1 MTLLIFLVL
10 FPLGVALL
18 TALTSN
24 NKMRGWIVKVS
35 AGIIAVATLILT
47 VWVLKS
53 NTNYFYKINFEAI
66 NKIMLCLELA
76 IGIYVIYLG
85 IKDKKYLVSLLMAMQ
100 AIVLCWIEFK
110 LIGSI
115 EIEYNLFIDKF
126 SLIMAILVGVIG
138 SLICL
143 YSVGYMHDYHH
154 HHKEVKDKR
163 KKFFSI
169 LFVFL
174 SAMFGMVFSNNLM
187 WLYFF
192 WEITTL
198 CSFLL
203 IGYTNT
209 EEARNNAYKAL
220 TLNVLGGLAFALA
233 LAYLSGKVG
242 ILELNRMIAGEK
254 VSVLIPAA
262 LICFAGLTKSAQMPF
277 SSWLLGAMV
286 APTPSSAL
294 LHSSTMVKAG
304 VYVIIRL
311 SPVLN
316 DTAAGF
322 LVALVGGFTFLTSS
336 LIAIAQTD
344 AKKVLAYSTI
354 ANLGLIVTCGGIGT
368 YESVWAAVLLIIFHA
383 VAKSLLFL
391 CVGTV
396 EHNLGSRNIEVMHG
410 LIIKLPILAIMMIVG
425 IAGMFLAPFGMLI
438 SKWAA
443 LKAIVDTN
451 PILVIFIAFGSAA
464 TLFFWTKWM
473 GKIIAIPQNEEH
485 MESNIKKSEILP
497 MTVLSVATIL
507 VCLMFPFISAK
518 LVNPYVIEVF
528 EHGASM
534 DSGNVI
540 IMLIMMG
547 LILLLPLRLLVSR
560 KQMKE
565 VSIYLGGA
573 NTDEPKRFYGSMG
586 SVQKL
591 YIENYYLDRYFGE
604 ERLFDIGSLICAAA
618 TLLMLVMAI
627 IY

>member
-1 MTLLIFLVL
+1 MAVMLFLIL
-10 FPLGVALL
+10 FPLVVAVL

-24 NKMRGWIVKVS
+24 SRLRNWIVKMS
-35 AGIIAVATLILT
+35 AGIIAAMTLVLT
-47 VWVLKS
+47 VLVLKFEV
-53 NTNYFYKINFEAI
+53 NYFKVNVDIV
-66 NKIMLCLELA
+66 NKIMLCLELVMGGY
-76 IGIYVIYLG
+76 IVYLG
-85 IKDKKYLVSLLMAMQ
+85 IKRRKYIISLLMAIQ
-100 AIVLCWIEFK
+100 AIILCYIEFK
-110 LIGSI
+110 QVHSI
-115 EIEYNLFIDKF
+115 EIDHNMFIDKF
-126 SLIMAILVGVIG
+126 SLIMAILVGIIG

-143 YSVGYMHDYHH
+143 YSVGYMSDYHQK
-154 HHKEVKDKR
+154 HKEVKDKR
-163 KKFFSI
+163 RKFFFI
-169 LFVFL
+169 LYTFL
-174 SAMFGMVFSNNLM
+174 SAMFGILFSNNLM

-203 IGYTNT
+203 IGYTDT
-209 EEARNNAYKAL
+209 EEARNNANRAL
-220 TLNVLGGLAFALA
+220 AINVLGGFAFAVALAFLA
-233 LAYLSGKVG
+233 GKAG
-242 ILELNRMIAGEK
+242 ILELDKVIAGEK

-286 APTPSSAL
+286 APTPTSAL

-311 SPVLN
+311 APVLN

-322 LVALVGGFTFLTSS
+322 LVALVGGFTFLTAS
-336 LIAIAQTD
+336 LIAIAQND
-344 AKKVLAYSTI
+344 AKKVLAYSTV

-396 EHNLGSRNIEVMHG
+396 EHTLGSRNIEVMHG
-410 LIIKLPILAIMMIVG
+410 LIRKMPKLAIMLIIG

-473 GKIIAIPQNEEH
+473 GKIVAIPQNEEH
-485 MESNIKKSEILP
+485 MESHVKKSEAYP
-497 MTVLSVATIL
+497 MAVLSIATIL
-507 VCLMFPFISAK
+507 VCLMFPFISS
-518 LVNPYVIEVF
+518 LMVNPYVIEVF
-528 EHGASM
+528 GHGASM
-534 DSGNVI
+534 DRGNVI
-540 IMLIMMG
+540 IMMIMMG
-547 LILLLPLRLLVSR
+547 LVLLLPIRLVTYK

-573 NTDEPKRFYGSMG
+573 NADAPKRFYGSMG
-586 SVQKL
+586 SVHKI
-591 YIENYYLDRYFGE
+591 YIENYYMDKYFGE
-604 ERLFDIGSLICAAA
+604 DKLTFIGSLICALFI
-618 TLLMLVMAI
+618 LLMLFMAF

>member
-1 MTLLIFLVL
+1 MVLLFFLVL
-10 FPLGVALL
+10 FPIGVALL
-18 TALTSN
+18 TALAPN
-24 NKMRGWIVKVS
+24 HQIRNWIVKVS
-35 AGIIAVATLILT
+35 AGIISAATCILT
-47 VWVLKS
+47 FLFLKLDL
-53 NTNYFYKINFEAI
+53 NYYEINFEAI
-66 NKIMLCLELA
+66 NRVMLCLELL
-76 IGIYVIYLG
+76 IGVYVIYLG
-85 IKDKKYLVSLLMAMQ
+85 IKDKKYLISLLMAAQ

-110 LIGSI
+110 LIGSV
-115 EIEYNLFIDKF
+115 EIKHNMFIDKF
-126 SLIMAILVGVIG
+126 SLIMAILVGIIG
-138 SLICL
+138 SFICL
-143 YSVGYMHDYHH
+143 YSVGYMHDYHK
-154 HHKEVKDKR
+154 HHKEIKDQR
-163 KKFFSI
+163 RKFFFI
-169 LFVFL
+169 LFIFL
-174 SAMFGMVFSNNLM
+174 SAMFGMIFSNNLM

-203 IGYTNT
+203 IGYTGT
-209 EEARNNAYKAL
+209 EESRNNAYKAL
-220 TLNVLGGLAFALA
+220 MFNVLGGLAFAVALA
-233 LAYLSGKVG
+233 LLASKAG
-242 ILELNRMIAGEK
+242 ILELNKLISGEK
-254 VSVLIPAA
+254 VSVLIPAV

-286 APTPSSAL
+286 APTPTSAL

-311 SPVLN
+311 APILN

-322 LVALVGGFTFLTSS
+322 LVALVGGFTFLIAS

-396 EHNLGSRNIEVMHG
+396 EHELGSRNIEVMHG
-410 LIIKLPILAIMMIVG
+410 MIKKMPILAIMLIVG

-473 GKIIAIPQNEEH
+473 GKIIAIPQKEEQ
-485 MESNIKKSEILP
+485 MEIIVKKTEILP
-497 MTVLSVATIL
+497 MAALSVATIM
-507 VCLMFPFISAK
+507 VCLMFPFISSK

-528 EHGASM
+528 NHGASM
-534 DSGNVI
+534 DTGNVI

-547 LILLLPLRLLVSR
+547 LILLLPIRLLVSR
-560 KQMKE
+560 KELKE

-573 NTDEPKRFYGSMG
+573 NADEPKRFYGSMG
-586 SVQKL
+586 TVQKL
-591 YIENYYLDRYFGE
+591 YIENYYMDRYFGE
-604 ERLFDIGSLICAAA
+604 GRLFKIGLAICSAA
-618 TLLMLVMAI
+618 TLLMLVMAF

>member
-1 MTLLIFLVL
+1 MVLLFFLVL
-10 FPLGVALL
+10 FPIGVALL
-18 TALTSN
+18 TALAPN
-24 NKMRGWIVKVS
+24 HQIRNWIVKVS
-35 AGIIAVATLILT
+35 AGIISAATCILT
-47 VWVLKS
+47 FLFLKFDL
-53 NTNYFYKINFEAI
+53 NYYEINFEAI
-66 NKIMLCLELA
+66 NRVMLCLELL
-76 IGIYVIYLG
+76 IGVYVIYLG
-85 IKDKKYLVSLLMAMQ
+85 IKDKKYLISLLMAAQ

-110 LIGSI
+110 LIGSV
-115 EIEYNLFIDKF
+115 EIKHNMFIDKF
-126 SLIMAILVGVIG
+126 SLIMAILVGIIG
-138 SLICL
+138 SFICL
-143 YSVGYMHDYHH
+143 YSVGYMHDYHK
-154 HHKEVKDKR
+154 HHKEIKDQR
-163 KKFFSI
+163 RKFFFI
-169 LFVFL
+169 LFIFL
-174 SAMFGMVFSNNLM
+174 SAMFGMIFSNNLM

-203 IGYTNT
+203 IGYTGT
-209 EEARNNAYKAL
+209 EESRNNAYKAL
-220 TLNVLGGLAFALA
+220 MFNVLGGLAFAVALA
-233 LAYLSGKVG
+233 LLASKAG
-242 ILELNRMIAGEK
+242 ILELNKLISGEK
-254 VSVLIPAA
+254 VSVLIPAV

-286 APTPSSAL
+286 APTPTSAL

-311 SPVLN
+311 APILN

-322 LVALVGGFTFLTSS
+322 LVALVGGFTFLIAS

-396 EHNLGSRNIEVMHG
+396 EHELGSRNIEVMHG
-410 LIIKLPILAIMMIVG
+410 MIKKMPILAIMLIVG

-473 GKIIAIPQNEEH
+473 GKIIAIPQKEEQ
-485 MESNIKKSEILP
+485 MEIIVKKTEILP
-497 MTVLSVATIL
+497 MAALSVATIM
-507 VCLMFPFISAK
+507 VCLMFPFISSK

-528 EHGASM
+528 NHGASM
-534 DSGNVI
+534 DTGNVI

-547 LILLLPLRLLVSR
+547 LILLLPIRLLVSR
-560 KQMKE
+560 KELKE

-573 NTDEPKRFYGSMG
+573 NADEPKRFYGSMG
-586 SVQKL
+586 TVQKL
-591 YIENYYLDRYFGE
+591 YIENYYMDRYFGE
-604 ERLFDIGSLICAAA
+604 GRLFKIGLAICSAA
-618 TLLMLVMAI
+618 TLLMLVMAF

>member
-1 MTLLIFLVL
+1 MALLIFLVL

-18 TALTSN
+18 EALTPN
-24 NKMRGWIVKVS
+24 HQHRNWVVKVS
-35 AGIIAVATLILT
+35 AGIIAAVTLVLT
-47 VWVLKS
+47 ISDLKFEMI
-53 NTNYFYKINFEAI
+53 YYKVDFEVV
-66 NKIMLCLELA
+66 NKIMLCIELA

-85 IKDKKYLVSLLMAMQ
+85 IKHKKYLISLLMALQ
-100 AIVLCWIEFK
+100 GIVLCWIEFNM
-110 LIGSI
+110 IHSI
-115 EIEYNLFIDKF
+115 DIEHNMFIDKF
-126 SLIMAILVGVIG
+126 SIIMALLVGIIG

-143 YSVGYMHDYHH
+143 YSVGYMADYHH
-154 HHKEVKDKR
+154 HHKEIKDQR
-163 KKFFSI
+163 RKFFFVI
-169 LFVFL
+169 FVFL
-174 SAMFGMVFSNNLM
+174 SAMFGIVFSNNLM

-209 EEARNNAYKAL
+209 EESTNNAYRAL
-220 TLNVLGGLAFALA
+220 LLNVLGGLAFAVA
-233 LAYLSGKVG
+233 LLYLVRDAGV
-242 ILELNRMIAGEK
+242 LELDKMIAGEK
-254 VSVLIPAA
+254 TIVLIPVV
-262 LICFAGLTKSAQMPF
+262 LICFSGLTKSAQMPF

-286 APTPSSAL
+286 APTPTSAL

-311 SPVLN
+311 APILN
-316 DTAAGF
+316 GTAAGF
-322 LVALVGGFTFLTSS
+322 MVALVGGFTFLMAS
-336 LIAIAQTD
+336 LIAIAQND

-410 LIIKLPILAIMMIVG
+410 LIRKMPKLAVMMIIG
-425 IAGMFLAPFGMLI
+425 ISGMFLAPFGMLI

-451 PILVIFIAFGSAA
+451 PILTIFIAFGSAA

-485 MESNIKKSEILP
+485 MESNVKRSEVFPLA
-497 MTVLSVATIL
+497 VLSIATIL
-507 VCLMFPFISAK
+507 VCLLFPFISAM

-528 EHGASM
+528 GHGASM
-534 DSGNVI
+534 DRGNVI

-547 LILLLPLRLLVSR
+547 LVLLLPIRLFAYR

-573 NTDEPKRFYGSMG
+573 NTNEPKRFYGSMG
-586 SVQKL
+586 TVHKI
-591 YIENYYLDRYFGE
+591 YIENYYMDRYFGE
-604 ERLFDIGSLICAAA
+604 NKLFNIGSGICASV
-618 TLLMLVMAI
+618 TLLMLVMAFV
-627 IY
+627 Y